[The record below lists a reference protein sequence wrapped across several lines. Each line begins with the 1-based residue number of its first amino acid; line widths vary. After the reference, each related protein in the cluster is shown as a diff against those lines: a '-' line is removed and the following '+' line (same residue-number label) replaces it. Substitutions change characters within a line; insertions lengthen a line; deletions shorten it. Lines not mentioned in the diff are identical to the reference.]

1 MNLIWL
7 GHSAFRI
14 ELGAEVILIDPFLT
28 GNPKF
33 TGDAAKA
40 AAGATHI
47 VLSHGHDDHIGDAAK
62 IAKTTGAQVISNFEI
77 CMYLNAQGAENINP
91 GNTGGTI
98 DCGAFSVSLTQA
110 LHSSGTVVNG
120 KSIYLGSANGVV
132 VKPREAPC
140 LYHMGDTDVFSD
152 MGLIAEIYSPKIGLV
167 PIGDRFTMSG
177 RTAALAV
184 KRFFKFETVVPC
196 HYGTF
201 DSSLS
206 KSIRTQATSSR
217 RCKATRQ
224 KLLFPAMARSWRFDY
239 RPLRLARTCANYRC
253 GGFKACS

>member
-1 MNLIWL
+1 MGPPMNLIWL

-14 ELGAEVILIDPFLT
+14 EPGAAVILIDPFLT
-28 GNPKF
+28 G
-33 TGDAAKA
+33 DAAKA
-40 AAGATHI
+40 TEGATHI

-77 CMYLNAQGAENINP
+77 CMYLNTQGAENINP
-91 GNTGGTI
+91 GNTGGTV

-110 LHSSGTVVNG
+110 LHSSGAVVNG
-120 KSIYLGSANGVV
+120 QSIYLGSPNGGV
-132 VKPREAPC
+132 VKPKDAPC

-152 MGLIAEIYSPKIGLV
+152 MGLIAEIHLPKIGLV
-167 PIGDRFTMSG
+167 PIGDRFTMRG

-201 DSSLS
+201 D
-206 KSIRTQATSSR
+206 
-217 RCKATRQ
+217 
-224 KLLFPAMARSWRFDY
+224 LLDQDASHFVTAMQGHPTKVVVPRAGEV
-239 RPLRLARTCANYRC
+239 LA
-253 GGFKACS
+253 F